1 MLRTIQ
7 LLTDSLKIHIP
18 MMRSSICKVGPV
30 DTELVSLACTGE
42 EQELTRQLQCRQKVE
57 RWRG

>member
-1 MLRTIQ
+1 MLRSTR
-7 LLTDSLKIHIP
+7 LLTDSLKIYVP

-30 DTELVSLACTGE
+30 DTELVSLACIEKE
-42 EQELTRQLQCRQKVE
+42 EELTRLQQYRRKVE